1 MKIEIW
7 SDFACPYCYIGEK
20 KLEKALDELGL
31 HNDVEISFR
40 SFQLNEKAVR
50 HENVDLNTLIS
61 KKYGISYDQAKA
73 ANQGIIQGAKEV
85 GLNYDFD
92 IIKPG
97 NTGLAHEVY
106 KYCASLG
113 KGQEMVDLLF
123 SGYFEKG
130 LDISSEEVLMDLGQQ
145 VDLARGDLERLINER
160 TFMKAVKDDQKKAF
174 ELGISSVPFFIID
187 DKYTVSGAQSVA
199 NFKDV
204 LAKARL

>member
-31 HNDVEISFR
+31 HKDVEIGFR

-50 HENVDLNTLIS
+50 HENVDLNSLIS

-145 VDLARGDLERLINER
+145 VDLAKGDLERLISER

>member
-20 KLEKALDELGL
+20 KLEKAIDELAL
-31 HNDVEISFR
+31 HKDVEISFR

-50 HENVDLNTLIS
+50 QENVDLNTLIS
-61 KKYGISYDQAKA
+61 NKYGITYDQAKA

-123 SGYFEKG
+123 SSYFEKG
-130 LDISSEEVLMDLGQQ
+130 RDISSEEVLIDLGQR
-145 VDLARGDLERLINER
+145 VGVAKDDLERLLSER
-160 TFMKAVKDDQKKAF
+160 SFMKAVKDDQKKAF

-199 NFKDV
+199 NFKEV
-204 LAKARL
+204 LVKASV